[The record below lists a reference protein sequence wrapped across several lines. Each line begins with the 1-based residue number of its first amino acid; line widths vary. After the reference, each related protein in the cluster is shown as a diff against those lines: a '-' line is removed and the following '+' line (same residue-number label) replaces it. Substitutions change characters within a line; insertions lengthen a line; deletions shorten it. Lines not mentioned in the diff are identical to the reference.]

1 LHLLGLHA
9 LGAPK
14 ALYTTDVNWCES
26 GFGQRPETCHHAVAG
41 LASDRWFEL
50 TGRRA
55 GEPGGGGKNVENPV
69 TTQVQRVP
77 VQAGESEAT
86 AGEPEA
92 TVPPTGHRA
101 ADRRWEGWIARS
113 PGLVAVV
120 VWLVALPVGFAV
132 VKVQDPNPLTVG
144 GVTTPIVAGFLLGL
158 VALGIALRYR
168 ATVVAGAIAGLY
180 AAWCG
185 TVIATALNGTPY
197 GYGSQLGDAGRMS
210 AMVMHFS
217 ESWAVQ
223 SVGDPSAPSEY
234 PPLYPM
240 LVGFVGRLFDVPAW
254 TLLGWSQAILVSA
267 AVLVSFLM
275 WKRIVPVAPAFVLAA
290 VLTLAFAEPSKANE
304 LLVLG
309 MLIPTILAT
318 FAPLPADVKRLN
330 PIVAGVL
337 FGLIVPWHPSHMVL
351 SLAGIAALML
361 LGWRAAEDRRAYVW
375 RAVIVVAI
383 AAVVSS
389 WFTVPLAAAYL
400 TRSSQVV
407 ADQYVSAGYPIDPLP
422 IFFGGV
428 PENILIVVGLVGLAA
443 LWRLAWWAR
452 PMAVYL
458 IALLAVE
465 GLMFARLILEFHT
478 FMLPYVKS
486 LVHYTLLVNGVLVL
500 WYVWSEVVSPRIDTV
515 RVPRHA
521 VGVILVAGVLASTG
535 ADAWATW
542 MPSPRGDANASSPV
556 PGDPNNA
563 SLAHQEWLPDG
574 SRPRWAM
581 PPGKVTKFPSDAVA
595 ATIRAQV
602 GPGVEPTTLSYDQRL
617 FSFYP
622 WPNWLPP
629 SRTSASSL
637 LRWDDRW
644 NELRRLARIQD
655 PAAFASAT
663 AATEFGSID
672 VFVLKRQKD
681 GNLRWTSAYHDVDF
695 TEAQFATAFT
705 VTPGLPGDTVVAVRR

>member
-1 LHLLGLHA
+1 
-9 LGAPK
+9 
-14 ALYTTDVNWCES
+14 
-26 GFGQRPETCHHAVAG
+26 
-41 LASDRWFEL
+41 
-50 TGRRA
+50 
-55 GEPGGGGKNVENPV
+55 V
-69 TTQVQRVP
+69 TTQVERVP
-77 VQAGESEAT
+77 VQAGEPQST
-86 AGEPEA
+86 EPPA
-92 TVPPTGHRA
+92 RQRA
-101 ADRRWEGWIARS
+101 ADGRAEGWVARS

-120 VWLVALPVGFAV
+120 VWIVALTLGFAV

-144 GVTTPIVAGFLLGL
+144 GVTTPIVGGFLMGL

-168 ATVVAGAIAGLY
+168 AMAVVGAIAGLY

-185 TVIATALNGTPY
+185 VVIATALNGTPY

-254 TLLGWSQAILVSA
+254 TLLGWSQAVLVSA

-275 WKRIVPVAPAFVLAA
+275 WKRVVPVGPAFVLAA
-290 VLTLAFAEPSKANE
+290 LLTVAFAEPSKANE
-304 LLVLG
+304 MLVLG
-309 MLIPTILAT
+309 MLIPLILAT
-318 FAPLPADVKRLN
+318 FAPLSADAKRLN
-330 PIVAGVL
+330 PVVAGGL

-361 LGWRAAEDRRAYVW
+361 VGWRAAEDRRAYLW
-375 RAVIVVAI
+375 RAVIVVGTAT
-383 AAVVSS
+383 VVSS
-389 WFTVPLAAAYL
+389 WFTAPLVAAYL
-400 TRSSQVV
+400 TRTTQVV

-422 IFFGGV
+422 IFFGEM
-428 PENILIVVGLVGLAA
+428 PEKILIVIGLIGIVA

-458 IALLAVE
+458 VALLAVE
-465 GLMFARLILEFHT
+465 ALMFARLIVEFHT
-478 FMLPYVKS
+478 FMLPYAKS
-486 LVHYTLLVNGVLVL
+486 LVHYTLLANGALTL
-500 WYVWSEVVSPRIDTV
+500 WYVWSEVVRPRIDGA
-515 RVPRHA
+515 RVPRRA
-521 VGVILVAGVLASTG
+521 VGVVLVAGVVASAG
-535 ADAWATW
+535 ANAWATW

-563 SLAHQEWLPDG
+563 SFAHQEWLPDG
-574 SRPRWAM
+574 SRPRYAL
-581 PPGKVTKFPSDAVA
+581 PPGKVTKFPSDVVA

-622 WPNWLPP
+622 WPSWLPP

-644 NELRRLARIQD
+644 KELRRLATITD
-655 PAAFASAT
+655 PAAFATAT
-663 AATEFGSID
+663 ATTEFGSID
-672 VFVLKRQKD
+672 AFVLKRQKN

-695 TEAQFATAFT
+695 TEAQFATAFA
-705 VTPGLPGDTVVAVRR
+705 VTPDLPDGTVVAVRR